1 MKKIYTAFVAAMFA
15 TSSFAQ
21 PLAKVQAN
29 GPFANSSL
37 RYQPNIKKP
46 AGQPMNFIMPTVS
59 NQTTLPARVCKAAS
73 ESELITEQ
81 PAGTLHD
88 NLYGTGEGYLVMF
101 GYIFNITLDGTVQ
114 RYVEGSNGEVYIQ
127 DAICTIPSGSWIK
140 GYKAEGDTIKFD
152 FPQKYYAQDAI
163 DDNGKP
169 TGEKEYFY
177 AYRAVMNQAGTSIVP
192 DPTSQTISYVLRNDS
207 LIRVDNHDNNVYLA
221 LCTDDGGWCGYADYY
236 QVWSKMK
243 ETASVPPAS
252 AEVSKYQ
259 VRFINKDGQDDAR
272 IINLAI
278 DGKDLYLGNL
288 SDNAPDNWAKGK
300 LDGDK
305 AVFEG
310 KIYMGVDPV
319 EQIHSFFAP
328 LGSEKIWDELYG
340 EEVDSFYF
348 EKSISFDYDAVA
360 KTLKSDGMFNV
371 NKGMNSVYSTIS
383 YEAPQMQ
390 PWVEVPGSPKDPE
403 LLQFAPFDEAQG
415 CGALQFWFDKNS
427 VDGNLLDTKKL
438 YYNIYFDGDL
448 FTAYPDEYTNISEEI
463 TDIPYNFTDNSFDF
477 VAAGDVHTL
486 YFYMTGFTKLGIQ
499 TFYKDGDKVYK
510 SNLVEYEID
519 DEGNFTPVETA
530 IKGMTADN
538 GNVTSVSFS
547 DLSGRRVSNL
557 ASGVY
562 LKTMKMAD
570 GTQKTVKVV
579 KK

>member
-59 NQTTLPARVCKAAS
+59 NKTALPARVSKAAS
-73 ESELITEQ
+73 EADIILDQ

-88 NLYGTGEGYLVMF
+88 NLYGTGEGYMVFF
-101 GYIFNITLDGTVQ
+101 GYIFPTAIDGTVE
-114 RYVEGSNGEVYIQ
+114 RYVEGNDGDVYIQ
-127 DAICTIPSGSWIK
+127 NAIGTIPSGSWIK
-140 GYKAEGDTIKFD
+140 GYKAEGDTIKFN
-152 FPQKYYAQDAI
+152 FPQKYYVQDAT
-163 DDNGKP
+163 DDDGNP

-177 AYRAVMNQAGTSIVP
+177 AFRAVLNQEGNSIVP
-192 DPTSQTISYVLRNDS
+192 DSTSQTMSYVLRNDS
-207 LIRVDNHDNNVYLA
+207 LIRVDNLDNDVYLA
-221 LCTDDGGWCGYADYY
+221 LCADDGGWTGYADYY
-236 QVWSKMK
+236 QAWYKMK
-243 ETASVPPAS
+243 ETASVPPAT

-259 VRFINKDGQDDAR
+259 VDYINTDGQEDAR

-278 DGKDLYLGNL
+278 DGNDLYLGNL
-288 SDNAPDNWAKGK
+288 SDNAPENWAKGK
-300 LDGDK
+300 IDGDK

-319 EQIHSFFAP
+319 NQTHTFFAA
-328 LGSEKIWDELYG
+328 LGSEKIWDDVYEA
-340 EEVDSFYF
+340 EVDSFYF
-348 EKSISFDYDAVA
+348 EKSITFDYDAAA
-360 KTLKSDGMFNV
+360 KTLKSDGMFDV
-371 NKGMNSVYSTIS
+371 NNGLNSVYSTVS
-383 YEAPQMQ
+383 YEAPQIK
-390 PWVEVPGSPKDPE
+390 PWVEIPASPKDPE
-403 LLQFAPFDEAQG
+403 LLQFMPFGENYG
-415 CGALQFWFDKNS
+415 YGALQFWFEKTS
-427 VDGNLLDTKKL
+427 VDGNLLDANKL
-438 YYNIYFDGDL
+438 YYNLYFDDDL
-448 FTAYPDEYTNISEEI
+448 FTAYPDEYANISEEI
-463 TDIPYNFTDNSFDF
+463 TDIPYYFSDNSFDF
-477 VAAGDVHTL
+477 IASGDMHTM
-486 YFYMTGFTKLGIQ
+486 YYYMTGFTKLGIQ

-510 SNLVEYEID
+510 SNLVEYAID
-519 DEGNFTPVETA
+519 EEGNFTPIETA
-530 IKGMTADN
+530 IKGATAESN
-538 GNVTSVSFS
+538 TVKSVSFS